1 MSVIKK
7 EEIRTF
13 DDLVHYNIDDAYRY
27 VMKKMQSCE
36 AGECEMQYV
45 RFMLEYKNREMLEN
59 LAVQMHQI
67 MEHLK
72 IQPKSNVKSNYELKE
87 DD

>member
-1 MSVIKK
+1 MLMIKK

-13 DDLVHYNIDDAYRY
+13 DDLVHYNIDDAYSY

-45 RFMLEYKNREMLEN
+45 RFMLEYKNREMLEK
-59 LAVQMHQI
+59 LHEKMDIV

-72 IQPKSNVKSNYELKE
+72 LQPVKSDVKTNYEK
-87 DD
+87 DID